1 MFVLRALP
9 PGSTT
14 TTTMRSRRQR
24 SPIRAA
30 RRALSLKL
38 PKSPPPKIHACLR
51 HLWRA
56 AGAAAIDLALHHGG
70 QLRKQLEL
78 RRAFKDGDEAADLER
93 LDPGDA
99 FDLREAVRS

>member
-51 HLWRA
+51 HLLLVFWGG
-56 AGAAAIDLALHHGG
+56 AGA
-70 QLRKQLEL
+70 EV
-78 RRAFKDGDEAADLER
+78 RRGY
-93 LDPGDA
+93 
-99 FDLREAVRS
+99 